1 MTDIKT
7 KTLYGDGTHLVEVDE
22 VSRTVTFLDE
32 ENKGIVQMSERAFGE
47 VVLSWQR
54 WRERL
59 AEGIPEQV
67 ATPSGVESA
76 EETGQP

>member
-1 MTDIKT
+1 MK
-7 KTLYGDGTHLVEVDE
+7 KTLYGDGTHLV
-22 VSRTVTFLDE
+22 TVHEDTRIIVFSE
-32 ENKGIVQMSERAFGE
+32 EQDRGPAVVITLSERAFGE

-67 ATPSGVESA
+67 AEPTGVESA